1 MQRAPMYRRIEDEIR
16 SLCRQLI
23 ASKDP
28 DERQIQR
35 LTELRAALRLHIERL
50 RARVADYPFLFERR
64 QQVGVPPPEGT
75 GD

>member
-35 LTELRAALRLHIERL
+35 LIELRAALRLHIEHL
-50 RARVADYPFLFERR
+50 RARVADHPFLLERR
-64 QQVGVPPPEGT
+64 QQEGVPSLEGT

>member
-35 LTELRAALRLHIERL
+35 LIELRAALRLHIERV
-50 RARVADYPFLFERR
+50 RARFVNYPFLVERR
-64 QQVGVPPPEGT
+64 QQEGAPPPEGT